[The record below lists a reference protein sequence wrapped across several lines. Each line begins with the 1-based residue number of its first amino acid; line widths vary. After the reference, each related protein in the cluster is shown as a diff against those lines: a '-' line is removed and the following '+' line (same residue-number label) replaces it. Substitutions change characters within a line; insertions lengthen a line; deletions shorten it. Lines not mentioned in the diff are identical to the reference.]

1 MSLQTWLDSI
11 HYCLSYSYITDKT
24 YLAAQKMFML
34 VLGKEVGTLS
44 TLHGIANCV
53 KNETTRKIV
62 SSNLSQRLAAVL
74 PTTTF
79 AQI

>member
-1 MSLQTWLDSI
+1 
-11 HYCLSYSYITDKT
+11 
-24 YLAAQKMFML
+24 MFML
-34 VLGKEVGTLS
+34 VLGKEAGMLS

-79 AQI
+79 AQL

>member
-1 MSLQTWLDSI
+1 
-11 HYCLSYSYITDKT
+11 
-24 YLAAQKMFML
+24 MFML

-79 AQI
+79 AQV